1 MTCHWICR
9 PRIVALALSLLLR
22 IDHGHSMTACPMPF
36 DEIQPDGS
44 RVTLLLKGDE
54 YFHIRTDLQGTLAR
68 LEQEEERRRKKQA
81 NSV

>member
-22 IDHGHSMTACPMPF
+22 IDHGHSMTACLMPF